1 MDKIRFGIIGLGIM
15 GQNYL
20 EIYKSQNPMTQV
32 AAVANHSENVLKSVA
47 DKYGIAEADRYTDY
61 KKILDRKDI
70 NAVVVA
76 TPDFAHTQIVIDA
89 LSAGKH
95 VLVEKPLT
103 ISTKEADQIV
113 EAVNKTNLKF
123 QVNYNHRW
131 LSSYYE
137 AKMQIQSG
145 AIGKPLVAYAR
156 KNDTIYVSTQM
167 LKWAS
172 KSNPTFFLSAHDVDL
187 VRWYFN
193 SEPVEARAYG
203 VKEVLVKK
211 GIDTYDIIQ
220 GQVKFQNGSIATFES
235 GWIYPD
241 TFPTMT
247 DSFVEVIGASGH
259 IHLDRKYESIE
270 VSTEKGFTYPKTF
283 LIKNIFGRVRGAFA
297 GALDSFVD
305 CIVNNTEPVVSAYD
319 GRQVT
324 AVLEAIIKSADNDG
338 ETIKI
343 K

>member
-20 EIYKSQNPMTQV
+20 DIYKTQNPYTEV
-32 AAVANHSENVLKSVA
+32 AAVSNRSTDRLNSVA
-47 DKYGIAEADRYTDY
+47 EKFGIPERDRYADY

-70 NAVVVA
+70 DAVVIA
-76 TPDFAHTQIVIDA
+76 TPDFAHTQMVLDA

-113 EAVNKTNLKF
+113 EAVNKTKLKL
-123 QVNYNHRW
+123 QVSYNHRW

-145 AIGKPLVAYAR
+145 EIGKPLLAYAR
-156 KNDTIYVSTQM
+156 KNDTIFVSTEM
-167 LKWAS
+167 INWAS
-172 KSNPTFFLSAHDVDL
+172 KTNSTYFLSAHDVDL
-187 VRWYFN
+187 VRWYFD
-193 SEPVEARAYG
+193 SEPVEARGYG
-203 VKEVLVKK
+203 IKEVLVKK
-211 GIDTYDIIQ
+211 GIDTYDLIQ

-235 GWIYPD
+235 GWIYPN
-241 TFPTMT
+241 TFPTIV
-247 DSFVEVIGASGH
+247 DSFVEVIGSSGH

-270 VSTEKGFTYPKTF
+270 VSSQKGFSYPKTF
-283 LIKNIFGRVRGAFA
+283 TNKKMFGKIHGSLKGCLDAFA
-297 GALDSFVD
+297 D
-305 CIVNNTEPVVSAYD
+305 CIINNTDPIVSAYD

-324 AVLEAIIKSADNDG
+324 AILEAIVKSADNNG